1 MQLVFSAKRLVE
13 ECEARGLT
21 ADELARRARCST
33 SAVYKWRRGVTAPGA
48 NGLAA
53 LALAIGLP
61 LEDFYTVVPAPDPEG
76 DPGATTSGAA

>member
-21 ADELARRARCST
+21 ADELARRARCSA
-33 SAVYKWRRGVTAPGA
+33 SAVYKWRQGLSRPGA
-48 NGLAA
+48 NELGA
-53 LALAIGLP
+53 LALALGVP
-61 LEDFYTVVPAPDPEG
+61 LEELYSRVPAPEPEG